1 MMNLHHFTP
10 RLGLAALL
18 AATMLSSAAYAG
30 EQNRAELAISEAKGK
45 IDAGDKVGVG
55 EQAPELQ
62 GQARETLRSA
72 EDQLAHHH
80 KPEAIAAAHHA
91 SELADQALVSANT
104 RKAEAE
110 RARRD
115 DIRDTAVAA
124 QQSAA
129 NANVRADNAQQ
140 ATDNANNR
148 ADSAVRA
155 TMDANNRANSA
166 EASSAAANAQADALR
181 NAPPPAT
188 TTVVTQHETENSPM
202 AAPTH
207 HKKHRVLH
215 KRAHTMPTKTT
226 TTELTTTHP

>member
-1 MMNLHHFTP
+1 MINFHHFTP
-10 RLGLAALL
+10 KLGLAALL

-30 EQNRAELAISEAKGK
+30 GQTQAEAAIAEAKGK

-55 EQAPELQ
+55 QQAPEIQ
-62 GQARETLRSA
+62 GQARDSLNSA
-72 EDQLAHHH
+72 EDLLSHHH
-80 KPEAIAAAHHA
+80 KMEAIAAAHHA
-91 SELADQALVSANT
+91 SELADQALVSANN

-110 RARRD
+110 RVRRD
-115 DIRDTAVAA
+115 DIRDTAIAA

-140 ATDNANNR
+140 ATANANDR

-181 NAPPPAT
+181 NAPQPAT
-188 TTVVTQHETENSPM
+188 TTVVTQHETVTSPV
-202 AAPTH
+202 APAH
-207 HKKHRVLH
+207 HIRHRVIH
-215 KRAHTMPTKTT
+215 KRAHAVPTKTT
-226 TTELTTTHP
+226 TTEITTTHP